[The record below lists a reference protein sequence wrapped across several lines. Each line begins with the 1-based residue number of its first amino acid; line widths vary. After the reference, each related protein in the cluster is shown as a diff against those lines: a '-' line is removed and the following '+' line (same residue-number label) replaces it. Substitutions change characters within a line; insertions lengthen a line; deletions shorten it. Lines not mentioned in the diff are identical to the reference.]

1 MSLLMT
7 LKWLIVLS
15 IVLCALSLAMR
26 ARAEDVLYL
35 MRRPGLA
42 LRSFISMY
50 VVVPLVAL
58 LAVTLIDPRPGVA
71 LALLVLSLSPVP
83 PLLPKKQLKSGGEG
97 AYILGL
103 LVTAALVSVLV
114 MPVGLTLLAHLFGHE
129 LHVSTATIAKT
140 LAITV
145 VVPTALGLLA
155 QKLLGARSERASQ
168 LIGRLGMLLLVVG
181 AIGVLIILAPAVWRA
196 VGEGTLA
203 VMLVVIVAGLVAGY
217 LLGGSEPGIRTA
229 LALASATR
237 HPGVALAVIGA
248 SVPEAKLALVS
259 VLVFVLLNVV
269 VGIPFVMAAKRR
281 GKA

>member
-35 MRRPGLA
+35 IRRPGLA

>member
-7 LKWLIVLS
+7 LKWVIVLS
-15 IVLCALSLAMR
+15 IVLSALSLAMR
-26 ARAEDVLYL
+26 ARAEDMLYL
-35 MRRPGLA
+35 MRRPALA
-42 LRSFISMY
+42 LRAFISMY
-50 VVVPLVAL
+50 VIVPLVAL

-71 LALLVLSLSPVP
+71 LAVLVLSLSPVP

-114 MPVGLTLLAHLFGHE
+114 MPVGLTLLAHLFGRE

-196 VGEGTLA
+196 VGEGTLV
-203 VMLVVIVAGLVAGY
+203 VMLLVILAGLVAGY
-217 LLGGSEPGIRTA
+217 LLGGSDPGIRTA

-269 VGIPFVMAAKRR
+269 VGIPFVMASKRR